1 MALLPALVSLD
12 DFALRVGGVSASEE
26 ERAQAVL
33 DDASALVRG
42 EAGTEDWVDDD
53 GALEAVPDL
62 IAAITVAVAIRAYR
76 NPDGV
81 RSETIGTYSVAYA
94 DTSTAV
100 FLTEGERRA
109 IRRTVGMTG
118 IGSVL
123 LEGEWTRHPAATY
136 VPVEGGGD
144 DFPLGPAEGELGWRL
159 SGSG

>member
-1 MALLPALVSLD
+1 MATLPALVSLD
-12 DFALRVGGVSASEE
+12 DFALRVGGVSASDE
-26 ERAQAVL
+26 ERAQAML
-33 DDASALVRG
+33 DDASALVRA

-53 GALEAVPDL
+53 GALEDVPGVIVAVV
-62 IAAITVAVAIRAYR
+62 VAVAIRAFR

-81 RSETIGTYSVAYA
+81 RQESIGTYSVSYA
-94 DTSTAV
+94 DSSTAV

-109 IRRTVGMTG
+109 IRRAVGMSG

-123 LEGEWTRHPAATY
+123 LEGEWTVHPAAVY

-144 DFPLGPAEGELGWRL
+144 DFPLGVSEGEVGWRL